1 MEKSGVRGLVLD
13 DSVLV
18 AAGEAGSAT
27 QPRPGAESL
36 LRHLR
41 HSGIPTRIACGEDLP
56 AEKLCLLKK
65 MAASYSFECF
75 ALDVASTEL
84 GGAFNDGEG
93 CVIYVISS
101 SKKDVCTSLNHCNL
115 LTIVLYIHGESQ
127 SPSLLYINTLGE
139 LPLTLCNL
147 IKQVAGSNLLK
158 VGYIMKPSRAE
169 DFAKRGA
176 FPMYPTQNGQIFVP
190 LSFDLPLV
198 SQLQEVDVVLHKA
211 TDEIISVDL
220 SNSSQISK
228 ITYSRGIQE
237 LKRYAEDHPECCIID
252 PFDNVSPV
260 LDRLEIQQILRGLED
275 LNTEGHCK
283 IRGPYFLKV
292 DDFNEQGLVPHL
304 SEAKLSLPFIVK
316 PQVACGVADSH
327 SMAIV
332 FRNEDIKELK
342 VPLPAI
348 IQEYV
353 DHSSTL
359 YKFYVL
365 GERIFHAVKRSI
377 PNAPVLMKLSE
388 SNGLKPL
395 AFDSL
400 KSLPT
405 ATGDN
410 GDFMANARTLDL
422 DLVNT
427 AAKWLMGKLKL
438 TIFGFDVVV
447 EERGGDHVI
456 VDLNYLPSFKEVP
469 DDIAIP
475 AFWDAIKSKFESR
488 RG

>member
-169 DFAKRGA
+169 DFAK
-176 FPMYPTQNGQIFVP
+176 
-190 LSFDLPLV
+190 
-198 SQLQEVDVVLHKA
+198 
-211 TDEIISVDL
+211 
-220 SNSSQISK
+220 
-228 ITYSRGIQE
+228 
-237 LKRYAEDHPECCIID
+237 
-252 PFDNVSPV
+252 
-260 LDRLEIQQILRGLED
+260 
-275 LNTEGHCK
+275 
-283 IRGPYFLKV
+283 
-292 DDFNEQGLVPHL
+292 
-304 SEAKLSLPFIVK
+304 
-316 PQVACGVADSH
+316 
-327 SMAIV
+327 
-332 FRNEDIKELK
+332 
-342 VPLPAI
+342 
-348 IQEYV
+348 
-353 DHSSTL
+353 
-359 YKFYVL
+359 
-365 GERIFHAVKRSI
+365 
-377 PNAPVLMKLSE
+377 
-388 SNGLKPL
+388 
-395 AFDSL
+395 
-400 KSLPT
+400 
-405 ATGDN
+405 
-410 GDFMANARTLDL
+410 
-422 DLVNT
+422 
-427 AAKWLMGKLKL
+427 
-438 TIFGFDVVV
+438 
-447 EERGGDHVI
+447 
-456 VDLNYLPSFKEVP
+456 
-469 DDIAIP
+469 
-475 AFWDAIKSKFESR
+475 
-488 RG
+488 